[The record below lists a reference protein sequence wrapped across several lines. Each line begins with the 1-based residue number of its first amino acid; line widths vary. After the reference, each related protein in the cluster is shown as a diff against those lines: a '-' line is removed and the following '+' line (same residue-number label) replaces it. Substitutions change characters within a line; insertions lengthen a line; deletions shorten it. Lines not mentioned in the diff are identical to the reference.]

1 MGVHYDLYGIQHDN
15 LAKISSS
22 QQRARI
28 GPSTGN
34 ILFLLSETQYRKRWL
49 VVLTVKI
56 VPVKR
61 SGSPTIL
68 FHYSNKDR
76 FSGSSE
82 SKYWS
87 KEIVDNSTIP
97 DVINELE

>member
-49 VVLTVKI
+49 VVLTVKL

-61 SGSPTIL
+61 SGYQLYCFTIRIKTV
-68 FHYSNKDR
+68 FQVGGKASIGARK
-76 FSGSSE
+76 
-82 SKYWS
+82 
-87 KEIVDNSTIP
+87 
-97 DVINELE
+97 